1 MNNRVTL
8 VHFSGEVGIKGQN
21 RAEFENQLIRN
32 IRKQLGVKTI
42 RKEWRRL
49 VIEHPEPLDLGRV
62 FGVAWWA
69 EASVTPPDMDA
80 MTVEATRQVEARL
93 GTFRTFR
100 VRATRSDKSFPLTS
114 LEMQRQIGKHIV
126 ERFDL
131 EVALKGAD
139 LEVHV
144 ELTPGKAFIFSEK
157 HRGLGG
163 LPVGTA
169 GKLVG
174 LFSGG
179 LDSAVAAYLMAKRG
193 TEVHL
198 IHFYALRN
206 AETAHAQK
214 VGQLAEAL
222 VRYLPRLHVH
232 YVPYHHFQFAT
243 LELDRRFAKYD
254 LVTFRRFMA
263 RTAERLAEQI
273 GAQGLFSGDSL
284 GQVASQTL
292 TNLAAVDRVL
302 SLPIF
307 RPLIAYDKQEII
319 NLGTQLGMFEISN
332 QDYKDCCSIISRK
345 PATRANLK
353 IVEQVERAIQVD
365 ALIEQSLAEMTTFT
379 LPPKE
384 PVDEIRHKDTEDTE
398 LSL

>member
-1 MNNRVTL
+1 MTNRVTL

-21 RAEFENQLIRN
+21 RAEFENCLIRN
-32 IRKQLGVKTI
+32 IRKQLGVTAI
-42 RKEWRRL
+42 RKEWRRI

-69 EASVTPPDMDA
+69 EAVVTPPTMEA
-80 MTVEATRQVEARL
+80 MTAAAAQQVAARL

-100 VRATRSDKSFPLTS
+100 VKATRADKSFPLTS
-114 LEMQRQIGKHIV
+114 PEIQRQIGMHI
-126 ERFDL
+126 ESRFDL
-131 EVALKGAD
+131 TADLKHPD
-139 LEVHV
+139 LEVQV
-144 ELTPGKAFIFSEK
+144 ELTPDKAFVFTEK
-157 HRGLGG
+157 HPGLGG

-179 LDSAVAAYLMAKRG
+179 LDSAVAAFLMAKRG
-193 TEVHL
+193 AEVHL
-198 IHFYALRN
+198 LHFYALRD

-214 VGQLAEAL
+214 VGQLATVLA
-222 VRYLPRLHVH
+222 RYLPRLHVH

-243 LELDRRFAKYD
+243 LGLDRRLAKYD

-263 RTAERLAEQI
+263 RTAERLAGQI

-292 TNLAAVDRVL
+292 SNLAAVDRVL
-302 SLPIF
+302 HLPLF

-319 NLGTQLGMFEISN
+319 DLGTRLGMFEIST

-353 IVEQVERAIQVD
+353 MVERIEAEIQVE
-365 ALIEQSLAEMTTFT
+365 ALIEQSLAERTTFT
-379 LPPKE
+379 LPPRE
-384 PVDEIRHKDTEDTE
+384 REAAGAG
-398 LSL
+398 